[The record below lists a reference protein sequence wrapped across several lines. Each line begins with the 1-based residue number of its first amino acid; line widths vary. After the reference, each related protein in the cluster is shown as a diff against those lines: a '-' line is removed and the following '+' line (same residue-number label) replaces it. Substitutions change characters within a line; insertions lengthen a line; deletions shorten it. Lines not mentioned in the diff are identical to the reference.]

1 VTTISGGRAV
11 LTQVEGGVASVTLN
25 RPQVIN
31 ALSAEMVRIITDAL
45 LAWMRDPRV
54 ACVVLRGRGRGFC
67 AGGDLQAGDVDADD
81 FLRTEYAL
89 DALIAEYPKPV
100 IALMHG
106 LVLGGGVGLS
116 AHAAVRVVTDSTR
129 LGMPETRIGLCPDV
143 GGSRLLGRAPGAV
156 GVMKAMASATMPA
169 SEAIAFGFADVF
181 VADADLDALLV
192 ALGAG
197 VREGRDPWTVI
208 RDSGLVREPDPVS
221 SPPWVED
228 VFGGGD
234 AVEIVRRL
242 EAGAPDAQE
251 LAARIREMSPFAVA
265 VTVPLVRRAATLTL
279 RETLQLEYAVM
290 TALSARADTAEG
302 IRARLVD
309 RDVPRWRPARLE
321 DVVPAEVDALL
332 DTSRRPL
339 DFHTITPLKET
350 AR

>member
-1 VTTISGGRAV
+1 MTGIPGGHVV
-11 LTQVEGGVASVTLN
+11 LTQVEDGVATVTLN

-116 AHAAVRVVTDSTR
+116 GHAAVRVVTDSTR
-129 LGMPETRIGLCPDV
+129 LGMPETRIGLCPDA

-156 GVMKAMASATMPA
+156 GVMKAMASATMSA

-181 VADADLDALLV
+181 VADLDALLV

-208 RDSGLVREPDPVS
+208 RESGLVREPDPVS

-228 VFGGGD
+228 VCGGGD
-234 AVEIVRRL
+234 AVEIVRRM
-242 EAGAPDAQE
+242 EAGTPDAQE

-279 RETLQLEYAVM
+279 RETLQREYAVLSG
-290 TALSARADTAEG
+290 LSARADTAEG

-309 RDVPRWRPARLE
+309 RDVPRWLPARLE

-332 DTSRRPL
+332 DSSRRPL
-339 DFHTITPLKET
+339 DFHTITPPKET